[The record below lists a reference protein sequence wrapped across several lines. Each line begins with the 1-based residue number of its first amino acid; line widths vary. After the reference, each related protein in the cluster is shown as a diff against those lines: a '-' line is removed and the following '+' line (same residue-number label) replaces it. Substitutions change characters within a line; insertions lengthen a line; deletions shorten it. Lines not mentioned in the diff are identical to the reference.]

1 MQKFKIKP
9 FREGFKVWELKD
21 MGNGYGWDDVKLSF
35 RSLKE
40 AEKYIEDRKRGD
52 RDEGIS

>member
-21 MGNGYGWDDVKLSF
+21 MGNGYGWDDVKLTF
-35 RSLKE
+35 QTEEQAK
-40 AEKYIEDRKRGD
+40 KYIEDRKRGD
-52 RDEGIS
+52 VDERIS

>member
-52 RDEGIS
+52 VDERIS